1 MVEKEKET
9 KKEEKA
15 LASRGRGLVL
25 FEEWTGG
32 SMKSPAGG

>member
-1 MVEKEKET
+1 MAEKEKET
-9 KKEEKA
+9 KKA
-15 LASRGRGLVL
+15 LAPRGRGLVL

>member
-9 KKEEKA
+9 KKEKA
-15 LASRGRGLVL
+15 LAPRGRGLVL